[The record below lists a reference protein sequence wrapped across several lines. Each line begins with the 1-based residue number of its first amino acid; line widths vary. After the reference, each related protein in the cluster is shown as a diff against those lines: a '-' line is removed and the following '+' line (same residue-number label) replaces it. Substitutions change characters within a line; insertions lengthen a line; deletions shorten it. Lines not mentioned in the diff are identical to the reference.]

1 MADAATAAAE
11 RHRMRVVLKGTSA
24 PLGCV
29 GFCSC
34 VCELEGCHVCSV
46 PVWGTDFKSPQTVN
60 KILNKS
66 TEISLN
72 ISKNLSVEIE

>member
-34 VCELEGCHVCSV
+34 VCVNWRAAMCVQYLCGEL
-46 PVWGTDFKSPQTVN
+46 
-60 KILNKS
+60 
-66 TEISLN
+66 ISSHLKQL
-72 ISKNLSVEIE
+72 IKY